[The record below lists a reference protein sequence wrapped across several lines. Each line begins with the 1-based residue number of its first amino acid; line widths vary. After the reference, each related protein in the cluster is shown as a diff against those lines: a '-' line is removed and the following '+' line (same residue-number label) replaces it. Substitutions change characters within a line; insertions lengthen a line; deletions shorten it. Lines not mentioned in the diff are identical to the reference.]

1 MSKSRIEAFTDG
13 VVAIIITILVLD
25 LKLPEQHTWAAL
37 WQMRMPFIVY
47 VASFLMI
54 AEILNF
60 HHQMFAAVEKTDAH
74 VLWANMNLLFWMS
87 LIPAVTAWYGT
98 DIFARPS
105 AVLYALIVLPFNIS
119 FIILNHAVQHANQLS
134 TKEGISADS
143 ERRNQWSLIINVL
156 VIIITFFF
164 PPFALLSMILN
175 VIIWL
180 IPLRRVRR

>member
-37 WQMRMPFIVY
+37 WQMRMPFVVY

>member
-37 WQMRMPFIVY
+37 FGQMRMPFVVY

-54 AEILNF
+54 AEIWNF
-60 HHQMFAAVEKTDAH
+60 HHQMFAAVEKTNAH

-105 AVLYALIVLPFNIS
+105 AMLY
-119 FIILNHAVQHANQLS
+119 H
-134 TKEGISADS
+134 
-143 ERRNQWSLIINVL
+143 
-156 VIIITFFF
+156 
-164 PPFALLSMILN
+164 
-175 VIIWL
+175 
-180 IPLRRVRR
+180 